1 MSMDKWEEAA
11 GTAALN
17 IGATRCSTETLP
29 TEVVKIRDDIVT
41 AHADLRRVYGKLVEL
56 AKACRKEQESI
67 DKRDWVQH
75 GSCLSRKT
83 ALLAD
88 PDIQAAIQKGEEG

>member
-41 AHADLRRVYGKLVEL
+41 AHADLRRTYGKLVRATSLLQQMLNNKHFREMFP
-56 AKACRKEQESI
+56 ESWGI
-67 DKRDWVQH
+67 
-75 GSCLSRKT
+75 
-83 ALLAD
+83 LLGAISD
-88 PDIQAAIQKGEEG
+88 PDVIEAMKGEEG

>member
-41 AHADLRRVYGKLVEL
+41 AHSDLRWTFGKLVEL
-56 AKACRKEQESI
+56 AATNQQLIEPWNLSKANLHKFVLRRQ
-67 DKRDWVQH
+67 R
-75 GSCLSRKT
+75 LY
-83 ALLAD
+83 AD